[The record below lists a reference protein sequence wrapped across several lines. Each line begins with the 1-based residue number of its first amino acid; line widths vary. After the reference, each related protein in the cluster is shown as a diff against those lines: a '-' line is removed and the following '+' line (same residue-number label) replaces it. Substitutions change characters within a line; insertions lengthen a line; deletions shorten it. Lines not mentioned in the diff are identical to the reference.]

1 MLYTVTAT
9 DLQLIQHS
17 LLRVCV
23 RVCAC
28 EVMSSQAG
36 NDLTPINTITPP
48 SCCQNTSCGNRYKNR
63 GEENEV

>member
-17 LLRVCV
+17 LLR
-23 RVCAC
+23 AC

-48 SCCQNTSCGNRYKNR
+48 SCCQNTSCGNRYKSR